1 MFEEIGKGRGKDLK
15 KARQICR
22 DALAMFCARNGRCAV
37 SDDRS
42 LFVSRAWFRAR
53 AIEVRLVAA

>member
-22 DALAMFCARNGRCAV
+22 AR
-37 SDDRS
+37 RS
-42 LFVSRAWFRAR
+42 NDLRS
-53 AIEVRLVAA
+53 